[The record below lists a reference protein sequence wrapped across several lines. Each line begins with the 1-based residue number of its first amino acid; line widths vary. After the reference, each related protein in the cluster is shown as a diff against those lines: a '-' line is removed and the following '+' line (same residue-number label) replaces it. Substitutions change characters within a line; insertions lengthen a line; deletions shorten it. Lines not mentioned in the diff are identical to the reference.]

1 MGSMAISDLTRVAH
15 DDGLDMKLA
24 TSFIATGALHA
35 ASPLVMMRTPSKL
48 TQMAFL
54 LFLFCCSHFIHGR

>member
-1 MGSMAISDLTRVAH
+1 MMAWTV
-15 DDGLDMKLA
+15 KLA

-35 ASPLVMMRTPSKL
+35 ASPLVMMRAPSTL
-48 TQMAFL
+48 TQIAFL